1 MNKRDVYRGKDCMKK
16 FCESAMKIIYIKKKE
31 MKLLTNVQQESYEM
45 QKPVLFVRKKL
56 KINVLKMKN
65 IVKLGIIVNILNNID
80 VLCITY
86 VI

>member
-1 MNKRDVYRGKDCMKK
+1 
-16 FCESAMKIIYIKKKE
+16 

-45 QKPVLFVRKKL
+45 QKPVSYICEE
-56 KINVLKMKN
+56 KIEDNVLKMKN

-80 VLCITY
+80 MLCITY

>member
-1 MNKRDVYRGKDCMKK
+1 
-16 FCESAMKIIYIKKKE
+16 
-31 MKLLTNVQQESYEM
+31 MKLLANVQQESYEM
-45 QKPVLFVRKKL
+45 QKPVIFAREKL
-56 KINVLKMKN
+56 NINVLKMKN

>member
-1 MNKRDVYRGKDCMKK
+1 MKK
-16 FCESAMKIIYIKKKE
+16 FCESAMKIIYIKEKE